1 MKTLFFGF
9 VVATTLSVLQSIAA
23 DVPLGGSQTIATN
36 VSTGGTLEITEAP
49 VSVLLDV
56 YTHVSGL
63 ELVTASNIGQMSSNV
78 VVLPDRH
85 GQDWGGGKFLREI
98 EKALLDQRG
107 ILITRLDDKRVSVTY
122 NDALK
127 VTPIKD
133 KLTLPIQS
141 SSRHL
146 TEAQAITLAKPVLPL
161 PAGESYR
168 VGFKDGVW
176 EVWTDR
182 DGSQFR
188 AWTVVRI
195 RDADGKILG
204 TEIRA

>member
-1 MKTLFFGF
+1 MKTLFFAF
-9 VVATTLSVLQSIAA
+9 VVVIILSVLQGIAA
-23 DVPLGGSQTIATN
+23 DAVTN
-36 VSTGGTLEITEAP
+36 VPSGGTLEITEAR
-49 VSVLLDV
+49 VNVLLDV

-63 ELVTASNIGQMSSNV
+63 ELVAASNISQMGSKV
-78 VVLPDRH
+78 VVLPDSH
-85 GQDWGGGKFLREI
+85 GGGNLLRQI

-107 ILITRLDDKRVSVTY
+107 ILITRLDDKRASVTY

-133 KLTLPIQS
+133 KLTLPILTLPIQS

-146 TEAQAITLAKPVLPL
+146 TEAQAITLAKSVLPL

-188 AWTVVRI
+188 GWTIVRI

>member
-1 MKTLFFGF
+1 MKTLFFAF
-9 VVATTLSVLQSIAA
+9 VVVIILSVLQGIAA
-23 DVPLGGSQTIATN
+23 DAVTN
-36 VSTGGTLEITEAP
+36 VPSGGTLEITEAP
-49 VSVLLDV
+49 VNVLLDV

-63 ELVTASNIGQMSSNV
+63 ELVAASNISQMGSKV
-78 VVLPDRH
+78 VVLPDSH
-85 GQDWGGGKFLREI
+85 GGGDLLRQI

-107 ILITRLDDKRVSVTY
+107 ILITRLDDKRASVTY

-133 KLTLPIQS
+133 KLTLPILALPIQS

-188 AWTVVRI
+188 SWTIVRI

-204 TEIRA
+204 TVNRL

>member
-1 MKTLFFGF
+1 MKTLFFAF
-9 VVATTLSVLQSIAA
+9 VVVITLSVLQAIAA
-23 DVPLGGSQTIATN
+23 DAVTN
-36 VSTGGTLEITEAP
+36 VPSGGTLEITEAS
-49 VSVLLDV
+49 VNVLLDV

-63 ELVTASNIGQMSSNV
+63 ELVAASNISQMGSKV
-78 VVLPDRH
+78 VVLPDSH
-85 GQDWGGGKFLREI
+85 GGGNLLREI

-107 ILITRLDDKRVSVTY
+107 ILITRLDDKRASVTY

-133 KLTLPIQS
+133 KLTLPILTLPIQS

-188 AWTVVRI
+188 GWTIVRI

>member
-1 MKTLFFGF
+1 MKTLFFAF
-9 VVATTLSVLQSIAA
+9 VVVITLSVLQAIAA
-23 DVPLGGSQTIATN
+23 DAVTN
-36 VSTGGTLEITEAP
+36 VPSGGTLEITEAP
-49 VSVLLDV
+49 VNVLLDV

-63 ELVTASNIGQMSSNV
+63 ELVAASNISQMGSKV
-78 VVLPDRH
+78 VVLPDSH
-85 GQDWGGGKFLREI
+85 GGGNLLREI

-107 ILITRLDDKRVSVTY
+107 ILITRLDDKRASVTY

-133 KLTLPIQS
+133 KLTLPILTLPIQS

-188 AWTVVRI
+188 GWTIVRI